1 MNTGWR
7 RTMTGMVVVGLAS
20 TVTAC
25 AMVTHNTESVL
36 TKAGF
41 RQVPADTPQKL
52 THLKTLP
59 QRQLVARTHQGQKYY
74 VFADA
79 EDCKC
84 MYVGRDQQYQSYL
97 RLAREQRVAE
107 DKAVALE
114 DAREWEIDSCCG
126 R

>member
-1 MNTGWR
+1 MEADDDRHGGGRAGLDRDGLSPLSR
-7 RTMTGMVVVGLAS
+7 RAVRCRLD
-20 TVTAC
+20 
-25 AMVTHNTESVL
+25 
-36 TKAGF
+36 AGF